1 MQAGVGDKLVV
12 RGHHLGEP
20 DRAGEI
26 LEARGTGG
34 APPYLVRW
42 DEDGHVGLV
51 FPGPDAAV
59 TPVPHR
65 PRAHAHGGHRAP
77 ARATSGA

>member
-1 MQAGVGDKLVV
+1 MKAVVGDRLVV

-26 LEARGTGG
+26 LEARGIGG
-34 APPYLVRW
+34 TPPYLVRW

-59 TPVPHR
+59 TAVPHR
-65 PRAHAHGGHRAP
+65 PRSQGHGGRARS
-77 ARATSGA
+77 RAATGS